1 MVGRIWLLCGRR
13 HRGNM
18 DMKRKGFQGALRS
31 DLRRALGPLF
41 WICVLLIAAVHVGAV
56 WLSFLDSNSG
66 SVISLYD
73 EAVKVENYMQN
84 LLLVLVSAVFSTAFL
99 EDIQSAFYR
108 FQLLRSSRGAYLGAK
123 LSANAISTFACTWL
137 GLALFLLILSMRF
150 PLVEPE
156 DIEKLHYGTLECMC
170 GALLLRGHPFAY
182 FLTVITLRSMAM
194 VFWPLCAMAVSAYVP
209 NRFVVLGTPWLVD
222 YFIGASESR
231 IFRSSYG
238 NYGRR
243 FAQFTVGSANYME
256 PGVAL
261 IQLLVRYLPC
271 IALCAVL
278 FYLGA
283 KRRLKND

>member
-1 MVGRIWLLCGRR
+1 
-13 HRGNM
+13 
-18 DMKRKGFQGALRS
+18 MKRMVCILQ
-31 DLRRALGPLF
+31 
-41 WICVLLIAAVHVGAV
+41 
-56 WLSFLDSNSG
+56 
-66 SVISLYD
+66 
-73 EAVKVENYMQN
+73 
-84 LLLVLVSAVFSTAFL
+84 
-99 EDIQSAFYR
+99 
-108 FQLLRSSRGAYLGAK
+108 
-123 LSANAISTFACTWL
+123 
-137 GLALFLLILSMRF
+137 LLILLSTAALGEGVPGSFQEGQVHYQLSEGVPAVESVTPFIAQPYRF
-150 PLVEPE
+150 S
-156 DIEKLHYGTLECMC
+156 D
-170 GALLLRGHPFAY
+170 FAY

>member
-73 EAVKVENYMQN
+73 EAVNVENYMQN

-194 VFWPLCAMAVSAYVP
+194 ISGHCAQWQYPPMC
-209 NRFVVLGTPWLVD
+209 RT
-222 YFIGASESR
+222 ASWCWE
-231 IFRSSYG
+231 
-238 NYGRR
+238 RR
-243 FAQFTVGSANYME
+243 GWS
-256 PGVAL
+256 
-261 IQLLVRYLPC
+261 IISLVRANHAYSGHPMATMADVLPN
-271 IALCAVL
+271 L
-278 FYLGA
+278 
-283 KRRLKND
+283 R